1 MGWVYIY
8 FKYFEPLKY
17 LMNVSGGTQTISERT
32 KALKLLLKD
41 PFVAFLAAWQTGKRG
56 DFLRVERQRRGLPRR
71 KRRQAVRYTDADR
84 MYFCR
89 ILAASCTGENW
100 AEINR
105 WGVTA
110 KEGLDEFL
118 VTVADLILSWIRH
131 QQKDD
136 AVIRWFDANEFGL
149 AKKMQAAQRASVMWL
164 ERPNSLFL
172 DGISRPKLYVVRKF
186 DGQKD
191 FRHAARTAAYS
202 LWGTF
207 LSEDPF
213 SITFCPR
220 CLKPLRRTRSDKVFC
235 GDDCSKGESSNRSI
249 KNRYRKENWEKLQ
262 KVSGDLHRKLSSGRS
277 KDPLAGLASG
287 RWLTRFIRV
296 AEHTDDLEAE
306 DRLLELCTEYGCAK
320 EHRWEVRRV
329 FDQFLK
335 DIRKAKS

>member
-8 FKYFEPLKY
+8 FKYFDPPKY
-17 LMNVSGGTQTISERT
+17 LMNVSGGTQTINERR

-71 KRRQAVRYTDADR
+71 KRRQAVRYSDADR
-84 MYFCR
+84 MFFCR
-89 ILAASCTGENW
+89 ILAASCAGENW
-100 AEINR
+100 AEIDR
-105 WGVTA
+105 RGVTTNDA
-110 KEGLDEFL
+110 LDEFL
-118 VTVADLILSWIRH
+118 GKIADLMLSWIPH
-131 QQKDD
+131 YQKDD
-136 AVIRWFDANEFGL
+136 ALIRWFDANQSRL
-149 AKKMQAAQRASVMWL
+149 AKKMQEAQRASVTWL
-164 ERPNSLFL
+164 ERPNALFI
-172 DGISRPKLYVVRKF
+172 DVSSPKLDVVRKF

-207 LSEDPF
+207 LSGDPF
-213 SITFCPR
+213 SIAFCPR
-220 CLKPLRRTRSDKVFC
+220 CLKPLLRTRSDKIFC

-249 KNRYRKENWEKLQ
+249 KNSYRRENWERLQ
-262 KVSGDLHRKLSSGRS
+262 KVSAVLHRKLSKGRS

-296 AEHTDDLEAE
+296 AEQADDLEAA